1 MADPVLFRELPSLVQ
16 AGLRGDPA
24 DPAFAAAA
32 RVALDL
38 AIPVAPNT
46 VSRQGDVSV
55 LWLGPDEWLVA
66 GGSADLPERLRAA
79 LAGVHAAVVE
89 LSASRAVFELT
100 GPAARDVLAK
110 GCALD
115 VHPRAFGPGQCAQ
128 TGLARAAVI
137 LEQVDAAPTF
147 RIFVRRSFARYLAT
161 WLADAAAELAPAIP

>member
-1 MADPVLFRELPSLVQ
+1 
-16 AGLRGDPA
+16 
-24 DPAFAAAA
+24 
-32 RVALDL
+32 
-38 AIPVAPNT
+38 
-46 VSRQGDVSV
+46 V